1 MPWTRGFGAGGTGGV
16 GGQRFGGGAAAGAP
30 AGGAGCHALCVG
42 GAAGAPAGGAGG
54 PLAAG
59 DCHALC
65 GGAAGA
71 PAAGAGCH
79 ALCGG
84 AAGAPAGGAGGP
96 PGGHTSGGGAAGALA
111 VGDVGPP
118 SAAII
123 EWARATNKAWIDPSA
138 EISVFSGRSRSSAAT
153 FVPSRVRVLR
163 RALRRQPRGRAA
175 AARNKLCKAV
185 GKISK

>member
-1 MPWTRGFGAGGTGGV
+1 
-16 GGQRFGGGAAAGAP
+16 
-30 AGGAGCHALCVG
+30 
-42 GAAGAPAGGAGG
+42 
-54 PLAAG
+54 
-59 DCHALC
+59 
-65 GGAAGA
+65 
-71 PAAGAGCH
+71 
-79 ALCGG
+79 
-84 AAGAPAGGAGGP
+84 
-96 PGGHTSGGGAAGALA
+96 HTSGGGAAGALA

-163 RALRRQPRGRAA
+163 HAFRRQPRGQAA

>member
-16 GGQRFGGGAAAGAP
+16 GGQRFGGGGAAGAP
-30 AGGAGCHALCVG
+30 AAGGHAVGGGA
-42 GAAGAPAGGAGG
+42 AAGAPAGGAGG